1 MRRLTASVLAL
12 ALAAPAHAGPGAHPF
27 QFLSLDADAR
37 AVALGGAY
45 TALACDANALL
56 YNPGGLGCVERSEAA
71 FMHNQYFGGVSQE
84 YISFASRKGWGAQVN
99 YLNYGDI
106 PKTTVANKTGAGLGS
121 YGVQD
126 LAVSGGYGRRVGG
139 SLAVGGGLKYIRESL
154 ETVTAQGLALDGGA
168 LWRPEVFPGVALG
181 VALRNVGPDVKFQ
194 RASEKLPTQLR
205 LGGAYSRPVR
215 GQQTTLAVDVT
226 KKRLEDVTA
235 AVGLETLLAGCLPL
249 RLGYDMRNDAGM
261 GLTAGVGWVSRSVR
275 FDYAFVSFGDLGTAH
290 RVSAALR
297 WGDGGDGPLATA
309 WTPPSPRPS
318 PAARPPQPPPP
329 ARVRAAAPSEHA
341 RAAMPDVPRHL
352 WLTSHLGKAEEALM
366 AGELDAAARRLN
378 DAEALLGEQPGHR
391 VRWLVLMGRLAAV
404 RQDLGTARGHFESAL
419 SEAEGDGRNGPDVVD
434 ARLGLARCLSA
445 EGRGAD
451 AKAHLR
457 AALDSHPTPEQR
469 ERLLKALKT
478 DPPRGARPARN
489 EEY

>member
-12 ALAAPAHAGPGAHPF
+12 ALAAPAQAGPGAHPF

-56 YNPGGLGCVERSEAA
+56 YNPGGLGCVERSEAV
-71 FMHNQYFGGVSQE
+71 FMHNQYFAGVSQE
-84 YISFASRKGWGAQVN
+84 YIAFASRKGWGAQLN

-106 PKTTVANKTGAGLGS
+106 PKTTVANKTGAGLDS

-168 LWRPEVFPGVALG
+168 LWRPEAFPGAALG

-205 LGGAYSRPVR
+205 LGGAFSRPVR

-226 KKRLEDVTA
+226 KKRLEAVTA
-235 AVGLETLLAGCLPL
+235 AVGLETLLAGRLPL
-249 RLGYDMRNDAGM
+249 RLGYDMRNDAGL

-297 WGDGGDGPLATA
+297 WGDGGDGPSAALVA
-309 WTPPSPRPS
+309 PRRPLPRPDRHS
-318 PAARPPQPPPP
+318 PPTPTDSLTARPPDSG
-329 ARVRAAAPSEHA
+329 RSV
-341 RAAMPDVPRHL
+341 MPDVPRHL
-352 WLTSHLGKAEEALM
+352 WLTSHLGKAETALSG
-366 AGELDAAARRLN
+366 GELDEAARRLR
-378 DAEALLGEQPGHR
+378 DAEALLGEQPGQR
-391 VRWLVLMGRLAAV
+391 VRWLVLRGRLAAV
-404 RQDLGTARGHFESAL
+404 RQDLRTARGLFESAL
-419 SEAEGDGRNGPDVVD
+419 AEAESEGQNGPDVVD
-434 ARLGLARCLSA
+434 ARLGLARCLTA
-445 EGRGAD
+445 EQRDGE
-451 AKAHLR
+451 AKRHLR
-457 AALDSHPTPEQR
+457 AALESHPTPEQR
-469 ERLLKALKT
+469 ARLLKALKQAGPGGR
-478 DPPRGARPARN
+478 PPSGS

>member
-1 MRRLTASVLAL
+1 MRRLTAALLSLAL
-12 ALAAPAHAGPGAHPF
+12 AVPAHAGPGAHPF

-71 FMHNQYFGGVSQE
+71 FMHNQYFAGVSQE
-84 YISFASRKGWGAQVN
+84 YIAFASRKGWGAQLN
-99 YLNYGDI
+99 YLDYGDI

-139 SLAVGGGLKYIRESL
+139 SLAVGAGLKYVRESL

-168 LWRPEVFPGVALG
+168 LWRPEAFPGAAVG

-205 LGGAYSRPVR
+205 LGGAYSRPLR
-215 GQQTTLAVDVT
+215 GQQTTLALDVT
-226 KKRLEDVTA
+226 KKRLEGVVA
-235 AVGLETLLAGCLPL
+235 AAGLETVVAGRLPL
-249 RLGYDMRNDAGM
+249 RLGYDLRNDAGL

-275 FDYAFVSFGDLGTAH
+275 FDYAFASFGDLGTAH

-297 WGDGGDGPLATA
+297 WGDGGDGPSAA
-309 WTPPSPRPS
+309 APAPRP
-318 PAARPPQPPPP
+318 ALARSERQAPPP
-329 ARVRAAAPSEHA
+329 ARLTAALPPDTGRSP
-341 RAAMPDVPRHL
+341 MPDVPRHL
-352 WLTSHLGKAEEALM
+352 WLTSHLGKAETALSG
-366 AGELDAAARRLN
+366 GELDEAARRLRE
-378 DAEALLGEQPGHR
+378 AEALLGEQPGQR
-391 VRWLVLMGRLAAV
+391 VRWLVLRGRLAAV
-404 RQDLGTARGHFESAL
+404 RQDLGTARGHFESAVA
-419 SEAEGDGRNGPDVVD
+419 EAESDGQNGPDVVD
-434 ARLGLARCLSA
+434 ARLGLARCLTA
-445 EGRGAD
+445 ERRDGEAQT
-451 AKAHLR
+451 HLR
-457 AALDSHPTPEQR
+457 AALEAHPTPEQR
-469 ERLLKALKT
+469 ARLLKALKQAASGGR
-478 DPPRGARPARN
+478 PPAGG